1 MVLAFGRFCD
11 DSSNGINT
19 FGLWM
24 MNSGEVLQVGMWLAG
39 TETAD
44 EINHYVDEIA
54 REALRASAAENGMD
68 IEPELNVEFMD
79 PNEDRVPEVPD
90 GVQGPKVTF
99 LVVEAL
105 VIDSVLSASPESL
118 FAADLEPDDL
128 RRLREIT
135 RRAYK
140 EAMPHAPRLSDGQ
153 CSTII
158 NDLGPEAAEL
168 ALKCGEANLSGV
180 LH

>member
-1 MVLAFGRFCD
+1 
-11 DSSNGINT
+11 
-19 FGLWM
+19 
-24 MNSGEVLQVGMWLAG
+24 MNSGDVLEVGMWLAG

-44 EINHYVDEIA
+44 EINHYIDVLA
-54 REALRASAAENGMD
+54 REALRRTALENGLD
-68 IEPELNVEFMD
+68 IAPPLTAEFKA

-99 LVVEAL
+99 LLVEAT
-105 VIDSVLSASPESL
+105 VTDCVLAAKPASL
-118 FAADLEPDDL
+118 FAVDLEPDDL
-128 RRLREIT
+128 RRLRKIT

-140 EAMPHAPRLSDGQ
+140 EAMPHMPRLTDHQ

-168 ALKCGEANLSGV
+168 ALKRGEANLNGV

>member
-1 MVLAFGRFCD
+1 MA
-11 DSSNGINT
+11 
-19 FGLWM
+19 M
-24 MNSGEVLQVGMWLAG
+24 KPGEILEVGMWLAG

-44 EINHYVDEIA
+44 EINHYVDTLA
-54 REALRASAAENGMD
+54 REALRQGAAERGFD
-68 IEPELNVEFMD
+68 IAPELTVEFKA

-99 LVVEAL
+99 LVVEAQ
-105 VIDSVLSASPESL
+105 VIDSVLSATPSSL

-128 RRLREIT
+128 RRLRKIT

-140 EAMPHAPRLSDGQ
+140 EAMPHMPRLSDGQ

-158 NDLGPEAAEL
+158 NDLGPDAAEL
-168 ALKCGEANLSGV
+168 ALKRGEANLSGV